1 MGWGVTSV
9 ARRSA
14 WTGGG
19 WCEGGSAMRMKDR
32 VEDVRGKAGVGV
44 QARPAS
50 PQGGEL
56 ARLGAI
62 LAQLVD
68 MASAE

>member
-1 MGWGVTSV
+1 
-9 ARRSA
+9 
-14 WTGGG
+14 
-19 WCEGGSAMRMKDR
+19 MRMKDR

-44 QARPAS
+44 QVRPAS